1 VIDSTEFP
9 LADFPH
15 FNQGLGYA
23 DAIACLRVF
32 CSHEAFGG
40 LVVTEVNPHRDPDG
54 SLAARLVTDV
64 AAILGEPQP

>member
-1 VIDSTEFP
+1 
-9 LADFPH
+9 
-15 FNQGLGYA
+15 
-23 DAIACLRVF
+23 VF

-40 LVVTEVNPHRDPDG
+40 LVITEVNPHRDPDG